1 MIKKLQATFSI
12 AFSFLLFAGVS
23 NAQVYNTL
31 KSGNW
36 NDKSLV
42 WSTENANRVACACSP
57 DATISGRT
65 VVNINHTIVSLN
77 ALAAITDSAF
87 LFIVSTDTLVISRGT
102 PFIKFSVSKNATILV
117 DGTLIVNGQM
127 DIADNT
133 KIQVMG
139 LGKIIVNGSLTYSG
153 NAELRNDGFIDVSG
167 TVTQLGNATVIGKS
181 IRQEAK

>member
-57 DATISGRT
+57 DATISGGT
-65 VVNINHTIVSLN
+65 VVNIDNTIVSINGLV
-77 ALAAITDSAF
+77 AITDSA
-87 LFIVSTDTLVISRGT
+87 IISITANDTLVITRGT
-102 PFIKFSVSKNATILV
+102 PLIKFSVSKNAQINV
-117 DGTLIVNGQM
+117 SGTLIING
-127 DIADNT
+127 DLDVTDNT
-133 KIQVMG
+133 KVLLANQ
-139 LGKIIVNGSLTYSG
+139 GKIIVNGSLEYSG
-153 NAELRNDGFIDVSG
+153 NALLLNGGLIEVHGKLDKLN
-167 TVTQLGNATVIGKS
+167 NATVIGKS
-181 IRQEAK
+181 IQQEAK